1 MNRATTLPVRQFLTS
16 GDAGQT
22 ASNDGTFR
30 KLFLRALRGEERV
43 DANGDGF
50 ITASEMGLFLG
61 DRVTNLT
68 QSKQTPRY
76 SKLRD
81 ADWDRGDF
89 IFSISK
95 TSLSPE
101 RQKAPAPQ
109 ASITPEMMF
118 WQSIQGSQSADAY
131 RAYLK
136 QYPSGIFASL
146 AELKVKE
153 LAPPQVASRTPA
165 ATSAPTPSPPKK
177 PYPPNARR
185 WLSVQI
191 QQVTNEIA
199 KSLGMPSARGAFIV
213 KALAGSPA
221 DKGDMKAE
229 DIILNVGKTNIV
241 QFSDVPKAAA
251 SHSPGEKVVI
261 GRCRISDR
269 GIHYWEI
276 TLGML
281 DPKNISHPT
290 CR

>member
-1 MNRATTLPVRQFLTS
+1 
-16 GDAGQT
+16 
-22 ASNDGTFR
+22 
-30 KLFLRALRGEERV
+30 
-43 DANGDGF
+43 
-50 ITASEMGLFLG
+50 
-61 DRVTNLT
+61 
-68 QSKQTPRY
+68 
-76 SKLRD
+76 
-81 ADWDRGDF
+81 
-89 IFSISK
+89 
-95 TSLSPE
+95 
-101 RQKAPAPQ
+101 
-109 ASITPEMMF
+109 MMF

-165 ATSAPTPSPPKK
+165 ARAAPTPSPPKK

-185 WLSVQI
+185 WLGVQI
-191 QQVTNEIA
+191 QQVKNEIA

-229 DIILNVGKTNIV
+229 DIILNVGKTNIL

-261 GRCRISDR
+261 GRWRISDR

-281 DPKNISHPT
+281 DPKKHFAPNVPILDGLGFAIVHSVKGVEIVKVKPNSLAAQKIFQEGDIIVEVNQHAVNSVGEFNDRIAEATKKEAKKTLISFAEK
-290 CR
+290 R